1 MIHAFTLFSD
11 SLEVGDHVVIL
22 YMKVMIIGI

>member
-11 SLEVGDHVVIL
+11 SLEVGDHVVL